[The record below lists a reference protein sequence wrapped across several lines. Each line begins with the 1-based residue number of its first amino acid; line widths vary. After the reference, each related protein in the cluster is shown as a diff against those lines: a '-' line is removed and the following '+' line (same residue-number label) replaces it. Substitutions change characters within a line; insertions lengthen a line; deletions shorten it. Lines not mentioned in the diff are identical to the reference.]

1 MKGKS
6 HDGVRRKIRQALQ
19 AESDNVWKDVE
30 EQGLFEQALDVMR
43 GKHRFLTVIAN
54 VVIAVFF
61 AMMVYCVVRFFDAQ
75 TTRTQIAWSVG
86 FLASNMVVAML
97 KLWFWMQMDKNTV
110 IREVKRLELQ
120 VATLAGIIKKQ
131 T

>member
-1 MKGKS
+1 MTEF
-6 HDGVRRKIRQALQ
+6 DDKISQALR

-30 EQGLFEQALDVMR
+30 EQGLFEQALGVMR
-43 GKHRFLTVIAN
+43 GKHKFLTVVAN
-54 VVIAVFF
+54 AVMALFF
-61 AMMVYCVVRFFDAQ
+61 AITIYSAIRFFGAE

-86 FLASNMVVAML
+86 FLTSNMIVAMM
-97 KLWFWMQMDKNTV
+97 KMWFWMQMDKNTV

-120 VATLAGIIKKQ
+120 VATLAGIIKNQ

>member
-1 MKGKS
+1 MTEF
-6 HDGVRRKIRQALQ
+6 DDRIRQALR

-30 EQGLFEQALDVMR
+30 EQGLFEQALGVMR
-43 GKHRFLTVIAN
+43 GKHKSLTVIAN
-54 VVIAVFF
+54 AVMVLFF
-61 AMMVYCVVRFFDAQ
+61 AMTVYSVMRFFGAE
-75 TTRTQIAWSVG
+75 TTRMQIVWSVG
-86 FLASNMVVAML
+86 FLTSNMVVAMM

-120 VATLAGIIKKQ
+120 VATLAGIIKNQ

>member
-1 MKGKS
+1 
-6 HDGVRRKIRQALQ
+6 
-19 AESDNVWKDVE
+19 
-30 EQGLFEQALDVMR
+30 
-43 GKHRFLTVIAN
+43 
-54 VVIAVFF
+54 
-61 AMMVYCVVRFFDAQ
+61 
-75 TTRTQIAWSVG
+75 
-86 FLASNMVVAML
+86 ML

>member
-1 MKGKS
+1 MTEF
-6 HDGVRRKIRQALQ
+6 DDRIRQALR

-30 EQGLFEQALDVMR
+30 EQGLFEQALGVMR
-43 GKHRFLTVIAN
+43 GKHKSLTVIAN
-54 VVIAVFF
+54 AVMVLLF
-61 AMMVYCVVRFFDAQ
+61 AVTVYSVVRFFGAE
-75 TTRTQIAWSVG
+75 TTRMQIVWSVG
-86 FLASNMVVAML
+86 FLTSNMVVAMM

-120 VATLAGIIKKQ
+120 VATLAGIIKNQ